1 MNKPVLRL
9 IYFTFFVVG
18 TLALLTRIESALAD
32 PETVLSEVSQT
43 VAVRNVA
50 VQDNVV
56 LGEIV
61 NVSSRRLRD
70 VQLQIRRIWHW
81 KNELRPGQNPPGS
94 ADYYTVKEEI
104 PPGGTAR
111 FSYTLPSESP
121 SRPDGHFETA
131 VTVAGFATIEEQRND
146 GDRRPVS

>member
-70 VQLQIRRIWHW
+70 VQLQIRRIWQW

-94 ADYYTVKEEI
+94 ADYYTVNEEI
-104 PPGGTAR
+104 PPGGTVR

>member
-32 PETVLSEVSQT
+32 PDTVLSEVSQT

-70 VQLQIRRIWHW
+70 VQLQIRRIWQW

-94 ADYYTVKEEI
+94 ADYYTVNEEI
-104 PPGGTAR
+104 PPGGTVQIGRA
-111 FSYTLPSESP
+111 
-121 SRPDGHFETA
+121 H
-131 VTVAGFATIEEQRND
+131 V
-146 GDRRPVS
+146 